1 MPTGTGITTDT
12 PANLIVGAGVL
23 LRDHAYLGA
32 TIDNNLFA
40 VERTLFTPD
49 LNGSMYDL
57 QGTDYISK
65 SRPRIEA
72 TLPEVGASVFG
83 SSLPGLGVTTPAP
96 GMTVIGDTGTRRVA
110 DADYHDY
117 ELDVPRLNGGQFQFE
132 VDNAINTGSFQGEL
146 QDSGLFAP
154 RLVLN
159 GRASVDQLLAGTSP
173 WRIRILDVAS

>member
-1 MPTGTGITTDT
+1 MPTGTGITADT
-12 PANLIVGAGVL
+12 PVNLVVGAGVL

-32 TIDNNLFA
+32 TVDNNLFA
-40 VERTLFTPD
+40 VERTMFVPE
-49 LNGSMYDL
+49 LNGIMYEL
-57 QGTDYISK
+57 QGTDYINKSK
-65 SRPRIEA
+65 PRIEA
-72 TLPEVGASVFG
+72 TLPEVGATILG
-83 SSLPGLGVTTPAP
+83 SSLPGASVNTSTP
-96 GMTVIGDTGTRRVA
+96 GQTLISDSGDRRIP

-132 VDNAINTGSFQGEL
+132 VDNAINTGNFQGEL

-159 GRASVDQLLAGTSP
+159 GRAVASAPATSP